1 MEKQYRQ
8 ASIPFQIIKGIRRTI
23 QKYLDF
29 WVNLNG
35 ILIVLSNAQN
45 EIFLEISFKWRKL
58 ITQNFN

>member
-8 ASIPFQIIKGIRRTI
+8 ASIPFQILIGIRRTI

>member
-8 ASIPFQIIKGIRRTI
+8 ASIPFQILIGIRRTI

-45 EIFLEISFKWRKL
+45 EIILEISFKWRKL

>member
-8 ASIPFQIIKGIRRTI
+8 ASIPFQIIIGIRRTI